1 MGSEAR
7 QGIAAFVPSRS
18 LTWTIIMASPLGAG
32 AAFFSFF
39 SFLGFSAGSGSTDAS
54 IGFSC
59 AGDRGRGLSRSR
71 YPLSNLFP
79 SSQSRLS
86 SSLRFS
92 FHLIPLVRGLGRS
105 SSRLRRGDLERLFRI
120 SSRRGGGDVD
130 LDRESGMLCR
140 IAKIAA
146 GRRITILAGRQR

>member
-18 LTWTIIMASPLGAG
+18 LTWTIIMGSPVGAG

-39 SFLGFSAGSGSTDAS
+39 SFLGFSAGSGSTAVS
-54 IGFSC
+54 TGLPR
-59 AGDRGRGLSRSR
+59 AGDRGRGRPRSR
-71 YPLSNLFP
+71 YPLSNLLSSSP
-79 SSQSRLS
+79 SGLS

-92 FHLIPLVRGLGRS
+92 FHLKPLGRGLGRS
-105 SSRLRRGDLERLFRI
+105 SSRLRRGDRERLCRC
-120 SSRRGGGDVD
+120 SSRRCGGVVD

-140 IAKIAA
+140 IAKVGA
-146 GRRITILAGRQR
+146 GH